1 MIKPKF
7 QIIYF
12 YCYYFRIEIYLRIS
26 RSDRNVETNRG
37 IPSLSFV
44 ATLNGVD
51 LLHASWSFLQ
61 PVPGTLSTCR
71 YSAPG
76 HHVDFMRFYSHN
88 YRTALQKSVVFVV
101 DRQDYRPLV
110 RVINLITIYIL
121 ALFFF
126 FGSTFLRFIK
136 LSVSKHL
143 IIILICLQILQYIL
157 ISLIYIIIMF
167 HVTLTISLYIQFTT
181 KYVQ

>member
-1 MIKPKF
+1 MKSKF
-7 QIIYF
+7 QITYF
-12 YCYYFRIEIYLRIS
+12 YRYYFRIEIYLRIS
-26 RSDRNVETNRG
+26 RNNRNEETNRG
-37 IPSLSFV
+37 TPSLSFV

-51 LLHASWSFLQ
+51 LLHASWSSLQ

-110 RVINLITIYIL
+110 RVISLITIYIL
-121 ALFFF
+121 ALLF
-126 FGSTFLRFIK
+126 FGFIFLLFIK
-136 LSVSKHL
+136 LSASKHL
-143 IIILICLQILQYIL
+143 IIILINFVYEYYSI
-157 ISLIYIIIMF
+157 F
-167 HVTLTISLYIQFTT
+167 
-181 KYVQ
+181 